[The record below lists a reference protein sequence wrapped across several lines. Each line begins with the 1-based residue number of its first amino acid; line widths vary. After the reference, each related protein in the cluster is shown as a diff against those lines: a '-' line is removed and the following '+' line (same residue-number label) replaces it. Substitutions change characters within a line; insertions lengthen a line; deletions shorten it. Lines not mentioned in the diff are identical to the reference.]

1 MTKFFSVFI
10 NNLKSSFNITM
21 PFKGKPMWASGKK
34 TMSFDNMRVGKKY
47 FIRNH
52 GETTSFSVLAT
63 IGRNDYRIKDL
74 LTLEEYAF
82 ESLIQYGIGQDFE
95 LYEI

>member
-1 MTKFFSVFI
+1 
-10 NNLKSSFNITM
+10 
-21 PFKGKPMWASGKK
+21 MWASGKK

-63 IGRNDYRIKDL
+63 IGQNDFRIKDL

-82 ESLIQYGIGQDFE
+82 GSLIQYGIGHDFE